1 MNKYKIFSF
10 ISFLILLNSCSNTFD
25 SVKRGLTGE
34 KQLSSDEF
42 LVKKKDPL
50 ILPPDYETLPRPSD
64 SDTEQDEILEQI
76 NIEEALQKTASAE
89 ETSSSSS
96 SAEESILR
104 QIRRK

>member
-1 MNKYKIFSF
+1 MNKNKIFSF

-34 KQLSSDEF
+34 KQLSADEF
-42 LVKKKDPL
+42 LIKKKDPL

-64 SDTEQDEILEQI
+64 AKQTEILEQI
-76 NIEEALQKTASAE
+76 NIEEALQKTASTE
-89 ETSSSSS
+89 ETSSSGS

-104 QIRRK
+104 QIRKQ

>member
-10 ISFLILLNSCSNTFD
+10 ISFLILLNSCTNTFD

-34 KQLSSDEF
+34 KQLSTDEF

-64 SDTEQDEILEQI
+64 TEQAEILEQI
-76 NIEEALQKTASAE
+76 NIEEALQKTASTE
-89 ETSSSSS
+89 ETFSSSS

-104 QIRRK
+104 QIRKK

>member
-10 ISFLILLNSCSNTFD
+10 ISFLILLNSCTNTFD

-34 KQLSSDEF
+34 KQLSTDEF

-64 SDTEQDEILEQI
+64 TEQAEILEQI
-76 NIEEALQKTASAE
+76 NIEEALQKTASTE
-89 ETSSSSS
+89 ETFSLSS

-104 QIRRK
+104 QIRKK